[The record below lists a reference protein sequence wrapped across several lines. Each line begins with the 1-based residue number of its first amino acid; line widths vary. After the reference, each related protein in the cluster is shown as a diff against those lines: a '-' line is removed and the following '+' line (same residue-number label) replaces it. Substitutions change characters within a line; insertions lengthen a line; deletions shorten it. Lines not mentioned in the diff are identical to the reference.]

1 MAEYYSIIYIH
12 HIFFILPH
20 LDCFQVLVIVNSD
33 VMNVGELYLF
43 YLVFFFLLVRYT
55 EAKLLN
61 CMVVLLLVLFRNL
74 PTISRTTFLPTVHEV
89 PFSTSLPTFVILCV
103 FFNNSHSQWHEI
115 FPYCFGLHFP
125 DD

>member
-12 HIFFILPH
+12 HIFFIFPH

-43 YLVFFFLLVRYT
+43 DLVFFFLLVRYP

-61 CMVVLLLVLFRNL
+61 CMVVLLLVLFRN
-74 PTISRTTFLPTVHEV
+74 H
-89 PFSTSLPTFVILCV
+89 
-103 FFNNSHSQWHEI
+103 
-115 FPYCFGLHFP
+115 FPYYISTNSAQGSLFHIFANICYLVCFFQ
-125 DD
+125 